1 MKLSEIG
8 EFGFIERIADVF
20 RHMLLPDFIG
30 IGDDCAII
38 PYNKK
43 EDYVITTDLLIEDI
57 HFLKNRIHP
66 EQLGHKSLAVNL
78 SDIAA
83 MGAEPVGSFLSIG
96 IPADTELEYLDRLM
110 EGYHRL
116 SQKYQVPLLGG
127 DTTKSKKHITINVA
141 VVGKCRKGNARLR
154 SMAQSEDVICVT
166 GCLGDSAGGLRV
178 LLDDLPETMDN
189 LQLILCHH
197 LPEPHVKEGLWLAE
211 QPGLHAMMDVSD
223 GISSDLIHILKAS
236 GKSALVEL
244 DNMPVSGTLR
254 KVALVEGWDLADLVA
269 SGGEDYVLLCTVKA
283 GSFPSMKAGFKS
295 VFGKDLVQI
304 GRIIEGEPK
313 INWLKDGKQIVF
325 NKHGFNHFSV

>member
-66 EQLGHKSLAVNL
+66 EQLDHKSLAVNL

-96 IPADTELEYLDRLM
+96 IPSDTELEYLDRFM

-178 LLDDLPETMDN
+178 LIDDLPETKDN

-211 QPGLHAMMDVSD
+211 QTGLHAMMDVSD

-254 KVALVEGWDLADLVA
+254 KVAFAEDWDLADLVA

-283 GSFPSMKAGFKS
+283 GSFPSMNAGFKS
-295 VFGKDLVQI
+295 VFGKDLIQI
-304 GRIIEGEPK
+304 GRIVEGAPE
-313 INWLKDGKQIVF
+313 INWLKDGKQILF

>member
-8 EFGFIERIADVF
+8 EFGFIERIAGVF
-20 RHMLLPDFIG
+20 RHMLLPDFTG

-43 EDYVITTDLLIEDI
+43 EDYLITTDLLIEDI
-57 HFLKNRIHP
+57 HFLKNRIDP

-96 IPADTELEYLDRLM
+96 IPANIELEYLDRLM
-110 EGYHRL
+110 EGYHKL

-154 SMAQSEDVICVT
+154 SMAQNEDVICVT
-166 GCLGDSAGGLRV
+166 GCLGDSAGGLRI
-178 LLDDLPETMDN
+178 LLNELPETKDN
-189 LQLILCHH
+189 LQLISCHH

-211 QPGLHAMMDVSD
+211 QPGIHAMMDVSD
-223 GISSDLIHILKAS
+223 GISSDLIHILKSS
-236 GKSALVEL
+236 GKSAFVEL
-244 DNMPVSGTLR
+244 DKIPVSDTLR
-254 KVALVEGWDLADLVA
+254 KVALAEGWDLADLVT

-283 GSFPSMKAGFKS
+283 GSFQSISSGFKLT
-295 VFGKDLVQI
+295 FGRDLFQI
-304 GRIIEGEPK
+304 GRIVKGEPE
-313 INWLKDGKQIVF
+313 INWLKEGKQVVL